1 MVNEVFTLCTAPM
14 HENPF
19 WQYPS
24 APEQVGW
31 YFDVT
36 GKPVI
41 TFTSDDARLSYA
53 IYRRD
58 RSGYVIRI
66 ATLSGCS
73 GPVEYRDVSAL
84 LGSSYEYYITKI
96 HPNMAENGRNIE
108 SEPSRCMYVI
118 MGGQ

>member
-1 MVNEVFTLCTAPM
+1 MHNLFFIAVFSAGRSRNLRAERSQRAAEGSRKDMKKRGIALLMVAAM
-14 HENPF
+14 M
-19 WQYPS
+19 
-24 APEQVGW
+24 AG
-31 YFDVT
+31 
-36 GKPVI
+36 
-41 TFTSDDARLSYA
+41 
-53 IYRRD
+53 
-58 RSGYVIRI
+58 
-66 ATLSGCS
+66 TLSGCS